1 MDRSQEVK
9 HDKSIVYVMVYSM
22 IGFTLFTGLILLG
35 IF

>member
-9 HDKSIVYVMVYSM
+9 HDKSIVCIMVYSM
-22 IGFTLFTGLILLG
+22 IGFTLFTSLILIG